1 MRVHGRKG
9 NAAWNWKAV
18 AGREVQ
24 RFPNA
29 ARDIAA
35 VAGALEYQT
44 AGDEPWKEID
54 RGTLRKWERGDLTEY
69 RLIAGG
75 VALEWTRER
84 GSDGLPRDS
93 GDLDLSH
100 FVTRRVDVPSKYRFE
115 PDPMPGTR
123 LGYDIEPRSVSA
135 NENGEITE
143 RFGPFTIA
151 SVLSPE
157 CPKK

>member
-1 MRVHGRKG
+1 MKT
-9 NAAWNWKAV
+9 WSLFV
-18 AGREVQ
+18 ALMMVVG
-24 RFPNA
+24 
-29 ARDIAA
+29 IAHPQSWQYDGSSSSSWA
-35 VAGALEYQT
+35 KVLICIT

-75 VALEWTRER
+75 VALEWSRER